1 MTSATFGDEMAQ
13 SSVEHGIAAQVG
25 RIADGLSRL
34 VSQHIALLRLEL
46 AEDARA
52 IGVSVGTIAALAPFV
67 LVGYTLLCA
76 SLAWA
81 VSPWVGVAGGLA
93 IVGGVN
99 VAGGIGGIL
108 FAVSRLRSRQML
120 GTTRRELS
128 QSAQVLSNGAS
139 PGPQL
144 APSAAMERRTDGR

>member
-1 MTSATFGDEMAQ
+1 MAH
-13 SSVEHGIAAQVG
+13 SPSEHGIAAQVG

-34 VSQHIALLRLEL
+34 VSHHIALARLEL

-76 SLAWA
+76 ALAMA
-81 VSPWVGVAGGLA
+81 ISPWVGMAGGLA

-99 VAGGIGGIL
+99 VLGGIGGIL
-108 FAVSRLRSRQML
+108 FAVHKLRTRRML
-120 GTTRRELS
+120 GSTRQELS

-144 APSAAMERRTDGR
+144 QSSSALERRADGR

>member
-1 MTSATFGDEMAQ
+1 MAGKA
-13 SSVEHGIAAQVG
+13 VEQGIAAQVA

-34 VSQHIALLRLEL
+34 VSEHLNLLRLEL
-46 AEDARA
+46 AQDAKA
-52 IGVSVGTIAALAPFV
+52 VGTSVGTIAALAPFV

-99 VAGGIGGIL
+99 VAGGIGGI
-108 FAVSRLRSRQML
+108 FYAVNKLRSRQML
-120 GTTRRELS
+120 GGSRRELS
-128 QSAQVLSNGAS
+128 QSAQVFSNQNGAAA
-139 PGPQL
+139 GPQL
-144 APSAAMERRTDGR
+144 TPGAALERNPHGR